1 MILVLTVH
9 VGTDKV
15 DVGLS
20 ARAIDVE
27 VFEIAAHFGSHRGVD
42 FELGSQVPMVDV
54 GIGISR

>member
-27 VFEIAAHFGSHRGVD
+27 VFEIAAHFGSHRGV
-42 FELGSQVPMVDV
+42 
-54 GIGISR
+54 GIGIRLAGAYG